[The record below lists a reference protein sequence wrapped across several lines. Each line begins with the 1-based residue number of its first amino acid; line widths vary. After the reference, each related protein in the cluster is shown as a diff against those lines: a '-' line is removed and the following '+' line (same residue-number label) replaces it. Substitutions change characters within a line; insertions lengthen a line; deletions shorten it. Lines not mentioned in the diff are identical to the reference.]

1 MLKYIKIAFS
11 GLSMPVGRQKTGKR
25 DLANSS
31 CPTGSICPT
40 RHMLRAGSFRTFH
53 AESVEKRVV
62 GFYVH
67 VFIFRKVYDAYGM
80 LSFG

>member
-11 GLSMPVGRQKTGKR
+11 GLSMPVGQQKTGKR

-31 CPTGSICPT
+31 CPTG
-40 RHMLRAGSFRTFH
+40 HMLRAGSFRTFH